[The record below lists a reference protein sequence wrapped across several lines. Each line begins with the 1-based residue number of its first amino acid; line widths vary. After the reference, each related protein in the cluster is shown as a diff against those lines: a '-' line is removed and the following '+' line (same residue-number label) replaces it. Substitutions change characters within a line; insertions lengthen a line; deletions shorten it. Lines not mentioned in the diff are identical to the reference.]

1 MKENFSKSFFF
12 DYLCNQ
18 MTKLSIIIP
27 IYDVEQYVR
36 PCIESIFRQDLC
48 ENDFELILVNDGSTD
63 SSIEQ
68 IQDIIDSHP
77 NIIYIN
83 QNHLGLSSARNIG
96 LSKANGQFIL
106 FIDSDDLLI
115 DHCLLGLLNIAVT
128 SCADM
133 VIADFEKMD
142 SHEIENRDFHA
153 NIQKSKV
160 KEVTLVKSIDYF
172 TNEFDSQCYVWRHLF
187 RKSFLNRINVRFI
200 PNIYFEDIPFT
211 IYCLLSANIVIKVPL
226 TFYVYRQ
233 RSKSILSSLNKEK
246 MIDLNFVM
254 AHLWSLMKQTDNAL
268 VKARLSDIVFKI
280 FILYKWWII
289 LNKDLYKEKKDILND
304 LRNRIPDL
312 YFNHGIKQITTTI
325 FIKFM
330 PHLYF
335 RLRYIA
341 NKIIVSPKV
350 IKNWFSK

>member
-1 MKENFSKSFFF
+1 MK
-12 DYLCNQ
+12 
-18 MTKLSIIIP
+18 KLSIIIP
-27 IYDVEQYVR
+27 VYDVEQYIR

-115 DHCLLGLLNIAVT
+115 DHCLWGLLNIALS

-133 VIADFEKMD
+133 VIADFTKMD

-153 NIQKSKV
+153 NMQKSKA
-160 KEVTLVKSIDYF
+160 KENIPVNSIDYF
-172 TNEFDSQCYVWRHLF
+172 TNEFNSQCYVWRHLF
-187 RKSFLNRINVRFI
+187 RKSFLNSIDAKFI

-211 IYCLLSANIVIKVPL
+211 INCLLSANTIIKVPL
-226 TFYVYRQ
+226 TFYIYRQ
-233 RSKSILSSLNKEK
+233 RPKSILSSLNKEK

-254 AHLWSLMKQTDNAL
+254 AHFWNLMKETDNTL
-268 VKARLSDIVFKI
+268 VKSRLQDIVFKT
-280 FILYKWWII
+280 FILYKWRII
-289 LNKDLYKEKKDILND
+289 LNKDLYKERNDILND

-312 YFNHGIKQITTTI
+312 HFYHGIKQITTTF

-330 PHLYF
+330 PHHYF
-335 RLRYIA
+335 WLRYIA